1 MAGDLQPLD
10 QKFPIV
16 DPRGN
21 PTLYFIQWAQQ
32 RQIDIQNG
40 ITAEQCI
47 EIITQYLADHQLQQ
61 GSGISIAPSGNISD
75 SPTIAA
81 EVQAILDQIS
91 TIHGTVLF
99 RGAADWQA
107 LAPGTAGQ
115 VLTSGGPGADVSWAA
130 GGGGGGSLPTYYSG
144 TDVDLVT
151 DPGAGGSAIVT
162 VNIPA
167 SNAARNFLVNSFVTF
182 FGAHA
187 IDAVIAVDGVLKHNT
202 LRYVDGG
209 DRTFWI
215 HCGPIV
221 VTIPGDN
228 AAHTITMQCA
238 DVGALGA
245 ITIADRWLSA
255 QQIDGSGGA
264 AAGDGWTLLGET
276 TLAAA
281 AASVSFTGIPPDYED
296 LQILA
301 ECRSTNAAEDALIA
315 RFNADAGNNYNW
327 YVENRFGIGSGL
339 PSSFA
344 RCGAVG
350 STGYS
355 AGVYA
360 INSCEIYGY
369 AKTTRFKHYQDRG
382 MFMATAGAGFLD
394 LGNGVWKSNAAI
406 NSVTL
411 STSSAFNFDVGSRFR
426 LYGGNA

>member
-1 MAGDLQPLD
+1 MVGTPQPLD
-10 QKFPIV
+10 QKFGIV
-16 DPRGN
+16 DRNGN
-21 PTLYFIQWAQQ
+21 PTEYFIRWAQQ
-32 RQIDIQNG
+32 RQADIGDAITLDDLLAYFLAHKLQEGTG
-40 ITAEQCI
+40 I
-47 EIITQYLADHQLQQ
+47 QL
-61 GSGISIAPSGNISD
+61 SPSGNISD
-75 SPTIAA
+75 SPVISAD
-81 EVQAILDQIS
+81 VQEILDQI
-91 TIHGTVLF
+91 TAT
-99 RGAADWQA
+99 RGAILYRGLLGWSP
-107 LAPGTAGQ
+107 LLPGTAGNF
-115 VLTSGGPGADVSWAA
+115 LKTNGPGADPEWAA

-144 TDVDLVT
+144 TDIDLVT

-167 SNAARNFLVNSFVTF
+167 SNAARNFLVNSFVAF
-182 FGAHA
+182 SGAHA
-187 IDAVIAVDGVLKHNT
+187 IDAAIALDGVLKHST
-202 LRYVDGG
+202 LRYADGG

-215 HCGPIV
+215 HCGPV
-221 VTIPGDN
+221 VITVPGDGL
-228 AAHTITMQCA
+228 AHTIEMRSA

-245 ITIADRWLSA
+245 ITLADRWLSA

-264 AAGDGWTLLGET
+264 VSGSGWTLLGET

-281 AASVSFTGIPPDYED
+281 APSVSFTGIPPDYED

-315 RFNADAGNNYNW
+315 RFNADAAANYIW

-339 PSSFA
+339 PSSTFA

-350 STGYS
+350 SNAYT

-382 MFMATAGAGFLD
+382 MFMATAGAGFID

-411 STSSAFNFDVGSRFR
+411 STGSGFNFDVGSRFR
-426 LYGGNA
+426 LYGGVA